1 MNDKLIT
8 GNISLITDAA
18 NQQASLGDSK
28 KEKEKMESDDEDA
41 ALLSQL
47 ISSQTHGES
56 SQVTLLTLSIDLI
69 LVVIFISF
77 PEH

>member
-1 MNDKLIT
+1 
-8 GNISLITDAA
+8 
-18 NQQASLGDSK
+18 
-28 KEKEKMESDDEDA
+28 MESDDEDA

-69 LVVIFISF
+69 LVVIFLSF
-77 PEH
+77 FPRTLTLLMPSLKVASKLKKFKH

>member
-18 NQQASLGDSK
+18 NQQASLGTAK
-28 KEKEKMESDDEDA
+28 KEKMESDDEDA